1 MKVLRR
7 NGQQAPASGSGAKS
21 AAGAGTGPPTVPG
34 TTGSSSSR
42 PGIKIVSRAAQPPK
56 PTYTGPSP
64 EEVESRKVAELLLR
78 LVLDLSA
85 SADADVS
92 AAAADDNNSN
102 IFEICDGAN
111 DVAAVVALAGLSF
124 LQSTGL
130 LTALAG
136 EVQDGEEAEGR
147 EAALLGLKQ
156 LCGAVGRACEPYLV
170 PLLPLLLERL
180 MDKAPA
186 VRQAAG
192 EAAQSL
198 AGALCPQAVKLAL
211 PSELQQQSWGLGELE
226 FGRGLQMSR
235 ACPCDGRRSEGSQH
249 LVCRLK
255 GGSALLV
262 SCCPNPLLLLP
273 PVSPTNTQ
281 WCSRV

>member
-21 AAGAGTGPPTVPG
+21 AAAGAGTGPPTVSG

-78 LVLDLSA
+78 LALDLSA

-92 AAAADDNNSN
+92 AADDSSN

-124 LQSTGL
+124 LQSSGL

-170 PLLPLLLERL
+170 PLLPLLLEQL
-180 MDKAPA
+180 ADKAPA
-186 VRQAAG
+186 VREAAG
-192 EAAQSL
+192 KAAQAL
-198 AGALCPQAVKLAL
+198 AGALCPQAVKLGL
-211 PSELQQQSWGLGELE
+211 PSKLQQHSWELE
-226 FGRGLQMSR
+226 FCRGLQMSR
-235 ACPCDGRRSEGSQH
+235 
-249 LVCRLK
+249 V
-255 GGSALLV
+255 
-262 SCCPNPLLLLP
+262 
-273 PVSPTNTQ
+273 
-281 WCSRV
+281 